1 MLRTAT
7 FAGACIS
14 PHTDEPST
22 VAPPAPDELA
32 YSLTLPASLTSPA
45 IARAAA
51 RSMLRAHGLDEA
63 ADTALQAVG
72 ELTACACRF
81 SAGAEIYVSLRH
93 GGDTIRVTVY
103 DGHPRHTNARLAAAC
118 DGRRRSALR
127 LLACV
132 VRACG
137 GEWGFGESRE
147 PGGGTRMWAHLPLPS
162 ACTGHQPPQG
172 Q

>member
-1 MLRTAT
+1 MPRTAT
-7 FAGACIS
+7 LAGACIS
-14 PHTDEPST
+14 PHADESLT
-22 VAPPAPDELA
+22 VTPPAPDELA

-51 RSMLRAHGLDEA
+51 RSMLHAHGLNDEA
-63 ADTALQAVG
+63 DAALQAVG

-81 SAGAEIYVSLRH
+81 SAGAEIYLSLRH
-93 GGDTIRVTVY
+93 GGNTIRIAAY

-132 VRACG
+132 VRAGG

-147 PGGGTRMWAHLPLPS
+147 PGGGTRMWAHLPVSS
-162 ACTGHQPPQG
+162 ACTGHR
-172 Q
+172 